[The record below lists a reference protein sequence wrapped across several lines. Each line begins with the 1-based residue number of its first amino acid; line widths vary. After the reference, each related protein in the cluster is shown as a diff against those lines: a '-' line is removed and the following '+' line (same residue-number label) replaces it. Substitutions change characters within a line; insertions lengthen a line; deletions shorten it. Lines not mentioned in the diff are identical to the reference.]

1 MSVQVLVLGA
11 TGFIG
16 GQIVRAAHEAGMQVH
31 GLRRRPAAVG
41 AVGDLP
47 VIWHEGDLADD
58 ESLYQAMRGCE
69 VLFHAAGYAPRLER
83 HIPRAARTAV
93 EEMRRVLD
101 AARRAGVSRVVYT
114 SSLST
119 IGSPPPGEGRL
130 ADERDG
136 YLPGTVHSSY
146 YEAKWHME
154 HEALRATLD
163 GLPVVI
169 LCPTAVFGPGD
180 VKPST
185 SELVL
190 RLAKRQLPLSV
201 DVEVNIVD
209 GRDVALAHIR
219 AVSLGQPGE
228 RYIIGGHNMNVRD
241 AMQRAA
247 AVIGV
252 RPPRRTLSVAA
263 VQRLIRAADVLR
275 LPLPETM
282 RALPH
287 WQPLNAEKAHRV
299 FGLTPRPYE
308 ETIRD
313 TVGWFRENGYL

>member
-1 MSVQVLVLGA
+1 MSMRVLVLGA

-16 GQIVRAAHEAGMQVH
+16 GQIARAAHEASMEVH
-31 GLRRRPAAVG
+31 GLRRRPGVVG

-47 VIWHEGDLADD
+47 VTWHEGNLANG
-58 ESLYQAMRGCE
+58 ESLYRAMRGCE

-83 HIPRAARTAV
+83 RIACATRIAV
-93 EEMRRVLD
+93 EEMRRVLG

-119 IGSPPPGEGRL
+119 IGSPPPGEMRL

-136 YLPGTVHSSY
+136 YLPGSVRSSY

-154 HEALRATLD
+154 HEALRATLE

-201 DVEVNIVD
+201 DIEVNIVD
-209 GRDVALAHIR
+209 GRDVALAHVR
-219 AVSLGQPGE
+219 AAMLGQPGQ

-263 VQRLIRAADVLR
+263 VQRLIRAADLLR

-287 WQPLNAEKAHRV
+287 WQPLNTEKAYRV
-299 FGLTPRPYE
+299 FGLMPRPYE